1 MSRHGFLRAILLLQC
16 VFVLLLGP
24 SLGADPEIF
33 PAAISLRAAV
43 LNAPPF
49 AIVDR
54 GDGSDDDIS
63 YQGFQIDLL
72 ESMKIFAA
80 QDNVT
85 LKVSLSPAP
94 TQYNDALDLVANDCT
109 SKGYN
114 ASKCEAFDLI
124 IADFWST
131 HDRSMRVDFT
141 PPWLRTTISTVK
153 FVGKSGK
160 DYTTLQEALQAQ
172 VPVCVPAGTYL
183 RTVVYNR
190 HPGMHFLDCPSQDEC
205 FQALK
210 DEKCVLYA
218 EDELLIRYRASSDRT
233 LELTRES
240 FNTQYMVWPIH
251 DRLPPMVARL
261 MKKWVYRAV
270 GNQTTDALFNKYFQ
284 KDQYCPVGTAGKN
297 CDLPCDPNHGASD
310 ASGACLCQST
320 KWTGDDCSIEEPED
334 LNLLPPGL
342 LITSYVLVTI
352 NFVLVAA
359 CGLWLM
365 VHRNRAHV
373 KISQPSFLVLILLG
387 CIISSSTILA
397 LAQEDEGDGP
407 VGACMLIPW
416 MYSVGFSITFA
427 TLFAKI
433 LRLFIL
439 MRSAAE
445 MRRVTVSLQGTLGLV
460 ALVLLVDVSILVAW
474 TVFDPLQWRRTI
486 LSEDQLG
493 NPLASQGIC
502 VSDSW
507 AIFASIIFAFHLCLM
522 LAACFMCYVTK
533 KIPNRL
539 SNGKFVSIAM
549 FSNLQI
555 MIVAIPVLFVVG
567 SDATTSFFVRSIAIW
582 VNDFV
587 VLALIFGPLV
597 FNVTKFDDAN
607 RRSRLQENST
617 EPIHTGIK
625 QYAEKLRSTRK
636 LSVDNAWGGEKYT
649 VPTFGSRKTNQTATA
664 RTNRSS
670 LAVSRDPGMPD
681 SSFKVLPDGNE
692 HDKYI
697 PEEEEEGI
705 EENPSNAGMAAPH
718 AGDVSFIVESSK
730 DSVDTTSARDAR
742 KTMNRI
748 QPVRVDK
755 PIE

>member
-1 MSRHGFLRAILLLQC
+1 M
-16 VFVLLLGP
+16 
-24 SLGADPEIF
+24 
-33 PAAISLRAAV
+33 
-43 LNAPPF
+43 
-49 AIVDR
+49 
-54 GDGSDDDIS
+54 
-63 YQGFQIDLL
+63 
-72 ESMKIFAA
+72 
-80 QDNVT
+80 
-85 LKVSLSPAP
+85 LS
-94 TQYNDALDLVANDCT
+94 
-109 SKGYN
+109 
-114 ASKCEAFDLI
+114 E
-124 IADFWST
+124 
-131 HDRSMRVDFT
+131 
-141 PPWLRTTISTVK
+141 
-153 FVGKSGK
+153 
-160 DYTTLQEALQAQ
+160 
-172 VPVCVPAGTYL
+172 
-183 RTVVYNR
+183 
-190 HPGMHFLDCPSQDEC
+190 
-205 FQALK
+205 
-210 DEKCVLYA
+210 
-218 EDELLIRYRASSDRT
+218 
-233 LELTRES
+233 
-240 FNTQYMVWPIH
+240 
-251 DRLPPMVARL
+251 
-261 MKKWVYRAV
+261 
-270 GNQTTDALFNKYFQ
+270 YFQ

-320 KWTGDDCSIEEPED
+320 KWTGDDCSIEVPED

-407 VGACMLIPW
+407 VGAFMLIPW

-427 TLFAKI
+427 TLFANI

-460 ALVLLVDVSILVAW
+460 ALVLLVDVSILVASGHPAD
-474 TVFDPLQWRRTI
+474 TKLSTQVRSHFD
-486 LSEDQLG
+486 
-493 NPLASQGIC
+493 LAQNDTQQRSAGQSTC
-502 VSDSW
+502 
-507 AIFASIIFAFHLCLM
+507 FAGYLCLGLLGHFRIHHICLSSLPDARSM
-522 LAACFMCYVTK
+522 FHIL
-533 KIPNRL
+533 NRL

-587 VLALIFGPLV
+587 VLALIVGPLV

-636 LSVDNAWGGEKYT
+636 LSVDNAWGGEIYT
-649 VPTFGSRKTNQTATA
+649 VPTFGSRKTNQTATGC
-664 RTNRSS
+664 TNRSS

-692 HDKYI
+692 HDKCI

-742 KTMNRI
+742 KTTNRI